1 MGKVGA
7 WLAGILA
14 TVIGGYAVWY
24 FTRPPA
30 VTTFEGMVYAG
41 DAPVS
46 KALVAVD
53 LSGNAGANGAV
64 HDVTDENGAYRIE
77 FTGLPTGSGATLTVS
92 ATGYQNTTPRSVMAP
107 LQTDIHVDFPLDALP
122 APPAPTPPSPTPPG
136 PSAPVQHPVRPP
148 SARIPRYIPKL
159 AAQAKKFTVPQK

>member
-41 DAPVS
+41 EAPVS

-53 LSGNAGANGAV
+53 LTGSAGANGAV
-64 HDVTDENGAYRIE
+64 HDVTDDNGSYRID
-77 FTGLPTGSGATLTVS
+77 FTGLPSGSGATVTVN
-92 ATGYQNTTPRSVMAP
+92 ATGYQAATPKSVMAP
-107 LQTDIHVDFPLDALP
+107 LQTDIHIDFPLDAV
-122 APPAPTPPSPTPPG
+122 PPPPSPTPGPTPPG
-136 PSAPVQHPVRPP
+136 PTPPVLHPVRPP
-148 SARIPRYIPKL
+148 VAHIPLYIPKA
-159 AAQAKKFTVPQK
+159 AAQAKKFTVPKK

>member
-41 DAPVS
+41 DAPVA

-53 LSGNAGANGAV
+53 LTGSAGANGAV
-64 HDVTDENGAYRIE
+64 HDVTDENGAYRID
-77 FTGLPTGSGATLTVS
+77 FTGLPTGSGATLTVTS
-92 ATGYQNTTPRSVMAP
+92 AGYEAATPKSVTAP
-107 LQTDIHVDFPLDALP
+107 LATDNHIDFPLAAVPSPSPVPGP
-122 APPAPTPPSPTPPG
+122 APVSPPPP
-136 PSAPVQHPVRPP
+136 VVHPLRPP
-148 SARIPRYIPKL
+148 VAHIPLYIPKL